1 MRDLGTGWRAYH
13 PPEVDGIPWRWA
25 LLILLIVIAIILA
38 GCIDDPGAIMRGW
51 TL

>member
-13 PPEVDGIPWRWA
+13 PPTAPPRWWPYAAIP
-25 LLILLIVIAIILA
+25 LIMAVILLA

-51 TL
+51 TP